1 MQIKCY
7 CSWATV
13 LSKMKFMVTEERK
26 KSKRLLVERKKKPHK
41 HIKIFF
47 NSTEIN
53 KYN

>member
-26 KSKRLLVERKKKPHK
+26 KSKRLLVERKKNTQTYKN
-41 HIKIFF
+41 IF
-47 NSTEIN
+47 
-53 KYN
+53 